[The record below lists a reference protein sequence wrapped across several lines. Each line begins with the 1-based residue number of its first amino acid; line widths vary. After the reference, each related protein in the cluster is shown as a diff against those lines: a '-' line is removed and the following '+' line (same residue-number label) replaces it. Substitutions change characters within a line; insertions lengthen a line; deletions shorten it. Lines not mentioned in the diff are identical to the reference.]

1 MMILEGHGGQLISS
15 DTKNIENAIHYFL
28 HDDIAPN
35 FMEKNLNWELI
46 QTKNKQRLF
55 KIKFIDKYIK
65 FPFHNIVGRFLSYL
79 IDPMFLKKDNNIFV
93 KTLGLLKKYIKRV
106 GKPHIMSKVVLLKL

>member
-1 MMILEGHGGQLISS
+1 
-15 DTKNIENAIHYFL
+15 
-28 HDDIAPN
+28 
-35 FMEKNLNWELI
+35 MEKNLNWELI

-65 FPFHNIVGRFLSYL
+65 FPFHNSIGRFLSYP

-93 KTLGLLKKYIKRV
+93 KTLDLLKKIYQEV
-106 GKPHIMSKVVLLKL
+106 